1 MIGFSHVILFFAF
14 GENLEFY
21 VNFPVK
27 GLLNGRRAALMA
39 AEMVVSSIFVRIE
52 V

>member
-39 AEMVVSSIFVRIE
+39 AEMVFFVRL
-52 V
+52 VVCL